1 MKQAG
6 EIKVS
11 LLIVIAVLVPLLT
24 GFTFYFTANAAVSNQ
39 VERNSTLLESQQRQF
54 ESIDKRLDRM
64 DGKLDRLLI
73 NNRSNK

>member
-1 MKQAG
+1 MKQLG
-6 EIKVS
+6 EIKVP

-24 GFTFYFTANAAVSNQ
+24 GFTFYFTANASMTTQ

-54 ESIDKRLDRM
+54 ESLDKRLDRM